1 MIEPLPENVR
11 RAGFDALQE
20 LSDRMARGSASLLR
34 HAARLLTDDAKSHR
48 EALAQL
54 RRYQGFEMPC
64 SEEVAVIEGAL
75 MGLNEPESRA
85 LTERRRMENFKR
97 DQADRKARD
106 KCWEESWQRGG
117 WQRRETVRHAV
128 SRASMLTCAAS
139 CAEKNVGGEELVKAL
154 ARCLDK
160 TLTDQ
165 DPFCD
170 LGMVLCRIDGHR
182 EEVTRAGDNV
192 VAGPWDT
199 AG

>member
-1 MIEPLPENVR
+1 MIDPLPENIR

-20 LSDRMARGSASLLR
+20 LSNRMARGSTSLLR
-34 HAARLLTDDAKSHR
+34 HALRLLPDDAKSHR

-75 MGLNEPESRA
+75 MSLNEPESKA
-85 LTERRRMENFKR
+85 LTERRRIANFRR
-97 DQADRKARD
+97 DEADRKARA
-106 KCWEESWQRGG
+106 KRWEEVWQREG
-117 WQRRETVRHAV
+117 WQRRETVRKAV
-128 SRASMLTCAAS
+128 FCASILTRAAS

-154 ARCLDK
+154 ARCLDD
-160 TLTDQ
+160 TLRDQ
-165 DPFCD
+165 DPFCALD
-170 LGMVLCRIDGHR
+170 MVLCRRDGHR
-182 EEVTRAGDNV
+182 EEVASAADNV